1 MSRKERDRKTIMT
14 GVKRQE
20 LTLVQAG
27 ELMGVCYRQSKRV
40 WRRYQDAGDAGL
52 VHRLRGQPSARRKPP
67 ELRAQALARYAE
79 ERYADFGPTLMAEQ
93 LAKEGLVVDH
103 ETLRR
108 WRLAEGKHPV
118 RRRRQKHRQWRER
131 KPSFGAMVQ
140 LDGSHHDWFE
150 GRREPCVLMV
160 MVDDATNRMRAR
172 FFEEETTRASYDVFE
187 GWVRRHRLPRSLYV
201 DRDSI
206 YRCEGLGSIAEQL
219 AGKAPQT
226 QFGRAMEQLGVEL
239 ILANSPQAKGRVER
253 MNGVLQDRLVK
264 EMRLAGINDLASAN
278 RFLDG
283 EYLRAFHRQFGRV
296 AASLVDVHQALE
308 RPLNE
313 VLSWEEERM
322 VQGDWTVTCSGKR
335 YQLDRQHEAL
345 SLVRRKVI
353 VRTLRN
359 GRVQL
364 VYQGKQLKW
373 RALPAGARRQQAKTQ
388 QMKTPTA
395 LKPPAA
401 DHLWRRFGMGA
412 GRNYWRG
419 VKVRGRAQ
427 RLGLRDSGR
436 PPLRSGLPTSRN
448 PNRGKNA
455 TNNNQ
460 QRGHSLV
467 S

>member
-1 MSRKERDRKTIMT
+1 
-14 GVKRQE
+14 
-20 LTLVQAG
+20 
-27 ELMGVCYRQSKRV
+27 
-40 WRRYQDAGDAGL
+40 
-52 VHRLRGQPSARRKPP
+52 
-67 ELRAQALARYAE
+67 
-79 ERYADFGPTLMAEQ
+79 
-93 LAKEGLVVDH
+93 
-103 ETLRR
+103 
-108 WRLAEGKHPV
+108 
-118 RRRRQKHRQWRER
+118 
-131 KPSFGAMVQ
+131 
-140 LDGSHHDWFE
+140 
-150 GRREPCVLMV
+150 
-160 MVDDATNRMRAR
+160 
-172 FFEEETTRASYDVFE
+172 
-187 GWVRRHRLPRSLYV
+187 V

-206 YRCEGLGSIAEQL
+206 YRCEGVASIAEQL
-219 AGKAPQT
+219 AGKVPQT
-226 QFGRAMEQLGVEL
+226 QFGRAMEQLGIKL

-313 VLSWEEERM
+313 VLSWEEERV
-322 VQGDWTVTCSGKR
+322 VQGDWTVTCGGKR

-345 SLVRRKVI
+345 SLVRRKGI

-364 VYQGKQLKW
+364 VYQGKPLKW
-373 RALPAGARRQQAKTQ
+373 RALPAGARRQQAKPKPV
-388 QMKTPTA
+388 KTPTA

-427 RLGLRDSGR
+427 RLG
-436 PPLRSGLPTSRN
+436 
-448 PNRGKNA
+448 
-455 TNNNQ
+455 
-460 QRGHSLV
+460 
-467 S
+467 